1 MYDEIHDEHGLQYN
15 HAYMR
20 KAYTRVWVASM
31 SSWDDMMI
39 LSGDSKKAQ
48 NNGNDHRL
56 CSDSDH
62 RLSSDSDH
70 RLCSDSDHLY
80 SNSHDLCSGVS
91 QSSNDGSSG
100 HQYNSSE
107 YSGHCSGQNNG
118 LNTNDES
125 EFDAR
130 SDNGSQSRKKRNQT
144 HSHGAHSS
152 RKCQSQN

>member
-1 MYDEIHDEHGLQYN
+1 
-15 HAYMR
+15 MR
-20 KAYTRVWVASM
+20 KSYARVWVASM
-31 SSWDDMMI
+31 SAWDDMMI

-48 NNGNDHRL
+48 NDGNDHRL
-56 CSDSDH
+56 CSN
-62 RLSSDSDH
+62 
-70 RLCSDSDHLY
+70 SDHLY
-80 SNSHDLCSGVS
+80 SNSHHLCSSVS

-118 LNTNDES
+118 LNTNDAS
-125 EFDAR
+125 ECYAG
-130 SDNGSQSRKKRNQT
+130 SDNGSQSNVKRNQM